1 MRYATYQE
9 CFGVCSSGYPVRER
23 IVPFLHYAV
32 VFLKL
37 ISIIVFQMTK
47 DREDAN
53 IERELRR
60 RRVKGRAMSLRKSIV
75 HHHTIMEDPVTRKL
89 IMNQQMKTKFNAMQ

>member
-1 MRYATYQE
+1 MKVFKRMYHSVLRSSTYQE
-9 CFGVCSSGYPVRER
+9 CFGVYSSGNPVRER

-37 ISIIVFQMTK
+37 VSIIVFQVTK

-60 RRVKGRAMSLRKSIV
+60 RRRRRELRGR
-75 HHHTIMEDPVTRKL
+75 P
-89 IMNQQMKTKFNAMQ
+89 